1 MKGGEAIKD
10 LVVLAADKGMQFTLK
25 GLLSKP
31 ERLGIRPVEYEIRV
45 HTNHDPGC
53 LLDGHNVLRIYHGLY
68 RHAMIVLDREGCGR
82 ESATRTELESE
93 IEERLCQSGWNE
105 RAVAVVLDPELEIWV
120 WSKSPQVDRVLGWGG
135 ANPDLRSALNSE
147 GLLAENAAKPMD
159 PKAAMKYAL
168 RKARISTSPS
178 IYYEIAQSVS
188 FQKCEDPSF
197 LKFKE
202 KLQTWFPAAE

>member
-1 MKGGEAIKD
+1 
-10 LVVLAADKGMQFTLK
+10 MQFTLK

-31 ERLGIRPVEYEIRV
+31 ERLGIRPVIYEILV

-68 RHAMIVLDREGCGR
+68 RYGMIMLDREGCGR
-82 ESATRTELESE
+82 ESATRSELESE
-93 IEERLCQSGWNE
+93 IEERLHQSGWND
-105 RAVAVVLDPELEIWV
+105 RAAAVVLDPELEIWV
-120 WSKSPQVDRVLGWGG
+120 WSKSPEVDRALGWIG
-135 ANPDLRSALNSE
+135 ANPDLRSALNQE
-147 GLLAENAAKPMD
+147 GLLTENSAKPKD

-168 RKARISTSPS
+168 RKTRISPSPS

-188 FQKCEDPSF
+188 FRRCEDPSF

-202 KLQTWFPAAE
+202 KLQSWFPATD